1 MSTAATPTLVH
12 YHAPNTRSSTIRW
25 LLEELGAPHEQHV
38 VDFERNEQREP
49 AYLAV
54 NPMGKVPAI
63 RHNGVLVTELGAI
76 CTYLAD
82 AFPAAGLAPPI
93 GDPDRGP
100 YLRWM
105 FFYGNCVE
113 PAIVDKALKR
123 EPGRPSMMP
132 YGDFETTVETLA
144 VALRPGPFLLGSR
157 FTAADVLMGSGVTW
171 TTMFGLLPKLP
182 EFDAYIAAV
191 TARPANQRATAADQK
206 LAEALKSRPATT

>member
-1 MSTAATPTLVH
+1 MTTAGPAGLIH
-12 YHAPNTRSSTIRW
+12 YHAPNTRSATIRW
-25 LLEELGAPHEQHV
+25 LIEELGAPHQQHV
-38 VDFERNEQREP
+38 VDFARNEQRTP

-63 RHNGVLVTELGAI
+63 RHDGVLVTELGAI

-82 AFPAAGLAPPI
+82 AFPAAGLAPAI
-93 GDPDRGP
+93 GDPDRGT

-105 FFYGNCVE
+105 FFYGNCLE

-123 EPGRPSMMP
+123 EPGQQSMMP

-144 VALRPGPFLLGSR
+144 AALRPGPFLLGRR
-157 FTAADVLMGSGVTW
+157 FSAADVLMGSGVSW
-171 TTMFGLLPKLP
+171 TTMFGLLPKRP

-191 TARPANQRATAADQK
+191 ADRPAHKRATAADQK
-206 LAEALKSRPATT
+206 LAEALKARPAST